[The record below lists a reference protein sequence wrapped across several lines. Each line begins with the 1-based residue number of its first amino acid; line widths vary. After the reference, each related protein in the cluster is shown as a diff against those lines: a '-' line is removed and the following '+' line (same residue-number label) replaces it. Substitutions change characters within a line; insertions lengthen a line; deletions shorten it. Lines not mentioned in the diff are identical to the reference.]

1 MTRMRSSPRLL
12 RAALLGRPLSAAPA
26 TTTVVLGGLMLA
38 ACQGRIGDSGTIG
51 GLPTPSASDMPGPRP
66 MPSASP
72 TPSPTT
78 APSEPVPLPAGIRRL
93 TQRELTQ
100 AVEALLPGTGA
111 PLDALPDDTRQSDFT
126 RNRAQIVDPIFAGA
140 LETLARDA
148 ARAAIE
154 QRWAQ
159 VVPCAQGN
167 TVDTACADRTLRALG
182 ERAFRRPLEPEA
194 LDGLRA
200 VYAVGVT
207 EGDARLGMRL
217 VLEALLQSPSFV
229 YARELGGAAET
240 GRVRLAGPELAEAL
254 ALLLTGAPPDAA
266 LLSAAAAGS
275 LDTAAGRAAEARRI
289 YALPSARVHL
299 ARALLEWLRLDALG
313 ETAKDATTYPGYF
326 ALRPAMEAEA
336 EALAEHAVG
345 SPDTLGYYLSTADA
359 QLTPE
364 LAAFYGAPSSSSV
377 DARRPGIL
385 SRAAF
390 LAVYA
395 SPIESSPVRRGNALL
410 KRLLCTDLPLPIE
423 LMIQIVPPVPDPRL
437 TTRQRYAQHSSDATC
452 AGCHT
457 RIDPLG
463 FAFEGFDGIGQAR
476 TTENGQTIDA
486 RVQVT
491 AGTMAGDYAD
501 HVALIARLAADPTAR
516 ACFAR
521 HVLRFAAA
529 TRQAS
534 LEDPLVEAAM
544 ARGGL
549 SLLDV
554 LLTYV
559 ESDSFA
565 TRTSP

>member
-1 MTRMRSSPRLL
+1 MGWMRSCTRLL
-12 RAALLGRPLSAAPA
+12 GATLLTA
-26 TTTVVLGGLMLA
+26 TTAALGGLTLP
-38 ACQGRIGDSGTIG
+38 ACVGRIGDGE
-51 GLPTPSASDMPGPRP
+51 GLAGTPSPSPGIVPRP
-66 MPSASP
+66 QPSPGTSP
-72 TPSPTT
+72 SPSPTT
-78 APSEPVPLPAGIRRL
+78 PPTPTAPVPLPAGIRRL
-93 TQRELTQ
+93 TQRELVQ

-140 LETLARDA
+140 LETLAREA
-148 ARAAIE
+148 ARDAVE
-154 QRWAQ
+154 QRWAR
-159 VVPCAQGN
+159 VVPCARG
-167 TVDTACADRTLRALG
+167 TAVDAACVDSTLRTLG
-182 ERAFRRPLEPEA
+182 ERAFRRPLEPEVLEA
-194 LDGLRA
+194 LRA
-200 VYAVGVT
+200 VYTVGVT
-207 EGDARLGMRL
+207 EGDAQLGMRL

-229 YARELGGAAET
+229 YARELGGTVNA
-240 GRVRLAGPELAEAL
+240 GHVRLSGPELAEAL
-254 ALLLTGAPPDAA
+254 ALLLTGEPPDAA
-266 LLSAAAAGS
+266 LLSAAAAGT
-275 LDTAAGRAAEARRI
+275 LDTASGRATEARRL
-289 YALPSARVHL
+289 YTRPAARAHL
-299 ARALLEWLRLDALG
+299 ARALLEWLHLDVLG
-313 ETAKDATTYPGYF
+313 ETAKDATAYPGYF
-326 ALRPAMEAEA
+326 ALRPAMEAET
-336 EALAEHAVG
+336 EALAERAVAA
-345 SPDTLGYYLSTADA
+345 PDTLAYYLGTTEAELS
-359 QLTPE
+359 PE
-364 LAAFYGAPSSSSV
+364 LAAFYGAPSTSRV
-377 DARRPGIL
+377 DPRRPGVL

-395 SPIESSPVRRGNALL
+395 SPTESSPVRRGNALL

-476 TTENGQTIDA
+476 STENGQAIDA

-491 AGTMAGDYAD
+491 AGTLTGEYAD
-501 HVALIARLAADPTAR
+501 HVTLISRLAADPTAR

-534 LEDPLVEAAM
+534 LEDPLVDAAV

-565 TRTSP
+565 TRTTP

>member
-1 MTRMRSSPRLL
+1 MRRMRSCTWIRRVASVGAP
-12 RAALLGRPLSAAPA
+12 RAASMAM
-26 TTTVVLGGLMLA
+26 VVGGLLLTS
-38 ACQGRIGDSGTIG
+38 CQGRIGEQA
-51 GLPTPSASDMPGPRP
+51 GLADGPAPSASGGPRP
-66 MPSASP
+66 QPTVSTSPS
-72 TPSPTT
+72 PSPT
-78 APSEPVPLPAGIRRL
+78 APGTPAAPVPLPAGVRRL

-140 LETLARDA
+140 LESLAREA
-148 ARAAIE
+148 ARVAID
-154 QRWAQ
+154 QRWSE
-159 VVPCAQGN
+159 VVPCARGN
-167 TVDTACADRTLRALG
+167 TVDAACVDRTLRTLA
-182 ERAFRRPLEPEA
+182 ERASRRPIEPEVLEA
-194 LDGLRA
+194 LRA

-229 YARELGGAAET
+229 YARELGGGATA
-240 GRVRLAGPELAEAL
+240 GRVRLSGPELAEAL
-254 ALLLTGAPPDAA
+254 ALLLTGAPPDVA
-266 LLSAAAAGS
+266 LVSAATAGT
-275 LDTAAGRAAEARRI
+275 LDTAAGRAAEARRL
-289 YALPSARVHL
+289 YALPNARAHL
-299 ARALLEWLRLDALG
+299 ARTLLEWLRLDALG
-313 ETAKDATTYPGYF
+313 DTAKDATTYPGYF

-336 EALAEHAVG
+336 EALAEHAVEA
-345 SPDTLGYYLSTADA
+345 PDTLGYYLSTVDA

-364 LAAFYGAPSSSSV
+364 LAAFYGAPSTSRV
-377 DARRPGIL
+377 HPRRPGIL
-385 SRAAF
+385 TRAAF

-395 SPIESSPVRRGNALL
+395 SPTESSPVRRGNALL

-486 RVQVT
+486 RAQIA
-491 AGTMAGDYAD
+491 AGTMAGDYDD

-534 LEDPLVEAAM
+534 LEDPLVDAAI